1 MMRRI
6 ALALVVFGYL
16 FTTAQG
22 LSAAEPE
29 PEAALL
35 AAVNAER
42 AVGRLTLL
50 APDRRLACAA
60 EAHAR
65 DLAGGARFGH
75 TGSDGVDLA
84 ARLGRV
90 GYAFRTAAE
99 NLALAGAGAAEVVTL
114 WRASPGHARNILRQ
128 DARDAGAARAR
139 ARDGRYIWV
148 LVVAA
153 RRAEASGN
161 PTILTNCAAISG

>member
-1 MMRRI
+1 MV
-6 ALALVVFGYL
+6 LAAAWA
-16 FTTAQG
+16 TATG
-22 LSAAEPE
+22 ATATVPG
-29 PEAALL
+29 PEAALI

-42 AVGRLTLL
+42 AAAGLAPL

-75 TGSDGVDLA
+75 TGSDGGDLA

-90 GYAFRTAAE
+90 GYAYRTAAE
-99 NLALAGAGAAEVVTL
+99 NLAEAGADVAEVVAL
-114 WRASPGHARNILRQ
+114 WRASPGHARNMLSLGS
-128 DARDAGAARAR
+128 RDVGAARIR
-139 ARDGRYIWV
+139 GWDGRFIRYIWV

-153 RRAEASGN
+153 TQPETPGN
-161 PTILTNCAAISG
+161 PTILTNCTAISG

>member
-1 MMRRI
+1 MMRHI
-6 ALALVVFGYL
+6 ALALVVLGHL
-16 FTTAQG
+16 FTTAPG
-22 LSAAEPE
+22 ASAAEGA

-42 AVGRLTLL
+42 AVAHLTPL

-60 EAHAR
+60 DAHAR

-75 TGSDGVDLA
+75 TGSDGSDLA
-84 ARLGRV
+84 TRLGRV

-99 NLALAGAGAAEVVTL
+99 NLALAGAEAAETVTL
-114 WRASPGHARNILRQ
+114 WRVSPGHARNMLSQ
-128 DARDAGAARAR
+128 GARDAGAARVR

-153 RRAEASGN
+153 RQPEASGN
-161 PTILTNCAAISG
+161 PTILTNCRAISG

>member
-6 ALALVVFGYL
+6 ALAFVVFGYL
-16 FTTAQG
+16 FTPAQG
-22 LSAAEPE
+22 LPAAE

-35 AAVNAER
+35 AAVNVER
-42 AVGRLTLL
+42 AVAGLRPL
-50 APDRRLACAA
+50 ASERRLACAA

-75 TGSDGVDLA
+75 TGSDGGDLA
-84 ARLGRV
+84 KRLGRV

-99 NLALAGAGAAEVVTL
+99 NLAAAGASAAEVVAL
-114 WRASPGHARNILRQ
+114 WRASPGHARNMLRR
-128 DARDAGAARAR
+128 DAHEAGAARAR

-148 LVVAA
+148 LVVATKGV
-153 RRAEASGN
+153 EPPEN
-161 PTILTNCAAISG
+161 TNILTNCAAFSG